1 MRVIVHLRIF
11 VHERLLNGS
20 ATMRNMG
27 FGLISA
33 IFYYF
38 LVLVM
43 VVVNYVMHLLVK
55 LVTYPH
61 LSGVDDVTVLVT
73 VRV

>member
-1 MRVIVHLRIF
+1 
-11 VHERLLNGS
+11 
-20 ATMRNMG
+20 MRNMG